1 MNHNWLNAANV
12 RFSWAKLVRQRAH
25 ICKFVAD
32 CARDEDMVQDLLSLQ
47 VQRCALYVVRCVC
60 LRMLHL

>member
-1 MNHNWLNAANV
+1 
-12 RFSWAKLVRQRAH
+12 
-25 ICKFVAD
+25 
-32 CARDEDMVQDLLSLQ
+32 MVQDLLSLQ